1 MKCPV
6 CKTECGKN
14 HTCEKCGLT
23 EVGKE
28 LGNQEATERWLRET
42 VVPYRNNYYIS
53 KGILPQINWLEV
65 FMRNSQAKR
74 LFTVS
79 IPATVKKDFEK
90 EENITS
96 VLGHIAFVSTNK
108 MIRDHFVDVL
118 SEHYPYESHFTRV
131 LSKSVKKDGILANIL
146 TILEPGDVLVFEMNS
161 KLNADVVGLFC
172 EAIHDFC
179 LTVNVDEGMRKLLFP
194 IAPFTTLF
202 LANAIEDIPT
212 DILNELD
219 TVIEFNPSQDEL
231 NELLVRE
238 EANKFDIQLT
248 EESLEI
254 IREYYSRSTIKN
266 IRRIM
271 RFITDYMY
279 IHPEFKQP
287 LSVECVKNIL
297 EML

>member
-6 CKTECGKN
+6 CKTECGTKLI
-14 HTCEKCGLT
+14 CEKCGFT

-28 LGNQEATERWLRET
+28 FASQEETERWLSET

-108 MIRDHFVDVL
+108 MIREQFVDAL
-118 SEHYPYESHFTRV
+118 SEQYPYESHVLQV
-131 LSKSVKKDGILANIL
+131 LSKSVEKDGFLANVL
-146 TILEPGDVLVFEMNS
+146 TKLEFGDTLVFEMNS
-161 KLNADVVGLFC
+161 KMNTDVVGLFC
-172 EAIHDFC
+172 EALRDFY
-179 LTVNVDEGMRKLLFP
+179 LTVYVDEGTRKLSLP
-194 IAPFTTLF
+194 IVPFTTLF
-202 LANAIEDIPT
+202 LANTIEDIPT

-219 TVIEFNPSQDEL
+219 TVIEFNPTQDEL
-231 NELLVRE
+231 NELLIRE
-238 EANKFDIQLT
+238 EASNFDIQLT
-248 EESLEI
+248 EESLGI
-254 IREYYSRSTIKN
+254 IKEYYSRSTIKN
-266 IRRIM
+266 TRRIM

-279 IHPEFKQP
+279 IHPEYKQP
-287 LSVECVKNIL
+287 LSEECVKNIL